1 MLLKLII
8 KVSTPSLVGLGA
20 TLKLS
25 LEVNGKVTTCCKG
38 GSPPTHGLMF
48 CGSIT
53 VKGDIG
59 WGKVGKPPMDIM
71 PSGGPATTVPNTS
84 KNSGSLTIPTNGEE
98 EPWKNTFDIA
108 VTAYGYIKVGV
119 GVAGW
124 KGTGEVG
131 GWSLSKGFYWEPK
144 GKSEFVARESCAR
157 MALVLQGTGQGC
169 VGPSCRRPF

>member
-1 MLLKLII
+1 
-8 KVSTPSLVGLGA
+8 
-20 TLKLS
+20 
-25 LEVNGKVTTCCKG
+25 
-38 GSPPTHGLMF
+38 MF

-98 EPWKNTFDIA
+98 EPCKNTFDIA
-108 VTAYGYIKVGV
+108 VTVYGYIKVGV

-144 GKSEFVARESCAR
+144 GKSEFVADGEFAQEWRWCCRGRAR
-157 MALVLQGTGQGC
+157 GAWF
-169 VGPSCRRPF
+169 SRRRPLRKNVCRQIQANRISSDRGRLSNERTSSLKRKS